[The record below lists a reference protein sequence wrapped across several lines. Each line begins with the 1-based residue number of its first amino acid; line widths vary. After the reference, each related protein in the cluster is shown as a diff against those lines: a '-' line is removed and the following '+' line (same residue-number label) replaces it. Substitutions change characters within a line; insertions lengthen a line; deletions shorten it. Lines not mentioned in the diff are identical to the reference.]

1 MSTPN
6 DPLVICPSPL
16 KPFLQFESLGKR
28 IGRSHAFDHAP
39 VGKIFAEYHRDLV
52 QMGASPDLRVVIRNR
67 MFPRAAQG
75 LYYYRWREG
84 KNWKSGKKIIHMNGR
99 FLKS

>member
-1 MSTPN
+1 
-6 DPLVICPSPL
+6 
-16 KPFLQFESLGKR
+16 
-28 IGRSHAFDHAP
+28 
-39 VGKIFAEYHRDLV
+39 
-52 QMGASPDLRVVIRNR
+52 MGASPDLRVVIRNR

-75 LYYYRWREG
+75 FYYYRWREG